1 MGPVKS
7 GLEVDHA
14 PHHVELVVVGV
25 AGGQRPVGGDVV
37 DGLDGEGLVDDEVA
51 LQDLLHLSKRS
62 WSSL

>member
-1 MGPVKS
+1 MGPVQG

-51 LQDLLHLSKRS
+51 LQDLLHLREG
-62 WSSL
+62 WRSSL